1 MWQNSRPGLMA
12 ASGRG
17 QGLTS
22 TASTIRPSAVFG
34 SGCAASRS
42 RSRSTSIRPRFTPP
56 YNAP

>member
-1 MWQNSRPGLMA
+1 MWQNSRPGLVA

-22 TASTIRPSAVFG
+22 TAGTIRPSPVFG
-34 SGCAASRS
+34 SGGAASRS
-42 RSRSTSIRPRFTPP
+42 RRRSASIRPWFTPP